1 MLTAGAVNELIRELR
16 SPDVTAARTD
26 ELKSEIIAEHQG
38 LIHHFIRLYD
48 VQVVEDL
55 VQLGTIGVLAAI
67 DKFDLDRQVAFATFA
82 GIRIRGEI
90 SHYLRDNAT
99 IRIPRSVQSHIKVVR
114 TAQDT
119 FVAQHNQLPTF
130 VQLAIHA
137 DLNRSELFDAMQ
149 ANQSTH
155 LFSLDDPETY
165 LDIPA
170 TQSEYEFVDEWASV
184 RPAIDQLA
192 PLERKILGMRFIEQK
207 RQGEIAQELGMNQMA
222 VSRRLNS
229 ILERLRHHVTA
240 V

>member
-16 SPDVTAARTD
+16 SPDVTAARSD

-38 LIHHFIRLYD
+38 LIHYFIRLYD

-82 GIRIRGEI
+82 GARIWGEI

-114 TAQDT
+114 AVQDN
-119 FVAQHNQLPTF
+119 FVAQHNELPTF
-130 VQLAIHA
+130 VQPATHA
-137 DLNRSELFDAMQ
+137 DINLSELFDALR
-149 ANQSTH
+149 ANPSTH
-155 LFSLDDPETY
+155 LFSLDDPETH
-165 LDIPA
+165 LDIVT
-170 TQSEYEFVDEWASV
+170 TQSEYEFVDEWVSV
-184 RPAIDQLA
+184 QPAIDQLA

-207 RQGEIAQELGMNQMA
+207 RQSEIA
-222 VSRRLNS
+222 
-229 ILERLRHHVTA
+229 
-240 V
+240 